1 MVGELRLRLR
11 LLDLLVTTGDLAV
24 NGGHVATP
32 LGVARL
38 GSLGAPRCLTL
49 GARSSLDLASHE
61 LLQGR
66 GKVRVRG
73 CEAWGLHLACHR
85 PLWDGLWDVLWD
97 GQAARGRSGQRR
109 RCLLL
114 ATIEYVAC
122 IAKSS
127 DCATMSDPCQIHV
140 RRKGRTLPG
149 RCAKA

>member
-1 MVGELRLRLR
+1 VGRDPRKGQGEIPGAEKSASEAMVGELRLRLR

-66 GKVRVRG
+66 GKVRV
-73 CEAWGLHLACHR
+73 
-85 PLWDGLWDVLWD
+85 
-97 GQAARGRSGQRR
+97 
-109 RCLLL
+109 
-114 ATIEYVAC
+114 
-122 IAKSS
+122 
-127 DCATMSDPCQIHV
+127 
-140 RRKGRTLPG
+140 
-149 RCAKA
+149 